1 MSIKTNFQTQTVT
14 ASKIVFNFDEMK
26 TLQTMFEDSAIE
38 AATAKDSDMLE
49 SIKSIAG
56 KVGLDIDIDIDTP
69 IEVGAD
75 GVKSLAKHADGE
87 SSLDGLTEAELIA
100 ELES

>member
-14 ASKIVFNFDEMK
+14 ASKIIFKFDEMK

-38 AATAKDSDMLE
+38 ASTAKDESMLD
-49 SIKSIAG
+49 SIKSIAS

-69 IEVGAD
+69 IEVGVD
-75 GVKSLAKHADGE
+75 GVKSIAKPGEGE
-87 SSLDGLTEAELIA
+87 SSLDGLSEAELIA
-100 ELES
+100 ELEG